1 MAKRTSVEQIS
12 KAISNE
18 LKIYSSSVTEGM
30 KKVNDECMKEFV
42 SDTKRDAPRSNL
54 KRRGTYAKNITSKTT
69 FETPNRKVNTWYV
82 KDPEYRLTHLLK
94 NGHHTRK
101 GGRETK
107 AQDFI
112 TPNYNKLEETFE
124 EGIKEVIK
132 RGY

>member
-18 LKIYSSSVTEGM
+18 LKLYSSSVTEGM

-42 SDTKRDAPRSNL
+42 SDTKRDAPRSNS
-54 KRRGTYAKNITSKTT
+54 KRKGTFAKNITSKTT

-94 NGHHTRK
+94 NGHAKRN
-101 GGRETK
+101 GGRTK
-107 AQDFI
+107 SNDFI
-112 TPNYNKLEETFE
+112 TSNYNKLEETFE
-124 EGIKEVIK
+124 EGIKEVIE